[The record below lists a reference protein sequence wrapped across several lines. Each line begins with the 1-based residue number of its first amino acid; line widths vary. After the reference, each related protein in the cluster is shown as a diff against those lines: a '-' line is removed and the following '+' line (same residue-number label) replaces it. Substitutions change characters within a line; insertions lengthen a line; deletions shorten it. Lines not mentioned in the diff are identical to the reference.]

1 MSNSMEKVEKALN
14 ELGIEIKNDITREY
28 KKFSKVMSELSL
40 KISK

>member
-14 ELGIEIKNDITREY
+14 ELGIEIKNDVTKEY

-40 KISK
+40 KIKQ

>member
-1 MSNSMEKVEKALN
+1 MEKVEKALN

-40 KISK
+40 KIKQ

>member
-40 KISK
+40 KIKQ